1 MDRCIQLSYRYH
13 DVDVV
18 ELKVSAW
25 NGSFGG
31 STCLY
36 VGQGELAGTATLLAG
51 FPVTLSDRR
60 EITFGAFGPESAG
73 GATNLKLSCIDGAGH
88 CRMHVTIEADYALRD
103 SLAERVEMLCGFEPA
118 ALDEFVSQLR
128 KLNSSLT
135 GSAVLAL
142 LESSN

>member
-31 STCLY
+31 SACLY
-36 VGQGELAGTATLLAG
+36 IGQGELADIATLLAG
-51 FPVTLSDRR
+51 FPVGLEDRR
-60 EITFGAFGPESAG
+60 EVTFGAFGSKFAG
-73 GATNLKLSCIDGAGH
+73 GATNLKLSCIDDAGH
-88 CRMHVTIEADYALRD
+88 CQLHMTIEADFAQRD
-103 SLAERVEMLCGFEPA
+103 SLAERVEMLCAFEPA
-118 ALDEFVSQLR
+118 ALDEFVGQMR

-142 LESSN
+142 RES